1 MSNVLFIW
9 ALIFLFIL
17 QPDVAHEGAVSGAQL
32 FTHALLPYLLPYIIL
47 TQWLLKMP
55 SKQGTSQWS
64 RYIKA
69 YVLGSFGGFPVGAV
83 TVSEMKKN
91 GEISAAESSLLV
103 ASCHAPGPMFIIG
116 FVGNELFGSTTSGWK
131 LLIAI
136 HLANIV
142 FFVLAMSLLGS
153 RYQQAAIPIIPQQ
166 DHKTSPLLRSI
177 KDSSSVILL
186 VATTVIFFSS
196 LGNVLSHSISSVIT
210 VDMGVTKTL
219 LLAVFEMTS
228 GVQSA
233 TEHFAGDAMY
243 PMLIA
248 AILSINGMSIHMQ
261 VMTIA
266 KSAGIRILPYVIA
279 RVWNTLLVPILF
291 IWIY

>member
-1 MSNVLFIW
+1 MSNVLVIW
-9 ALIFLFIL
+9 ALIILFIL
-17 QPDVAHEGAVSGAQL
+17 QPDVAHEGAVTGAHL
-32 FTHALLPYLLPYIIL
+32 FTTALLPYLLPYIIL

-55 SKQGTSQWS
+55 SKRVTSQWS

-136 HLANIV
+136 HLANII
-142 FFVLAMSLLGS
+142 FFILAMSIIGRRHQES
-153 RYQQAAIPIIPQQ
+153 IVPIVPEQ
-166 DHKTSPLLRSI
+166 HSTSPLLRSI

-196 LGNVLSHSISSVIT
+196 LSNVLSHSISSVIT

-233 TEHFAGDAMY
+233 TEHFAGNAIY

-248 AILSINGMSIHMQ
+248 AILSINGLSIHMQ

-266 KSAGIRILPYVIA
+266 KGAGIRIFPYVIA
-279 RVWNTLLVPILF
+279 RVWNTLLVPVLF